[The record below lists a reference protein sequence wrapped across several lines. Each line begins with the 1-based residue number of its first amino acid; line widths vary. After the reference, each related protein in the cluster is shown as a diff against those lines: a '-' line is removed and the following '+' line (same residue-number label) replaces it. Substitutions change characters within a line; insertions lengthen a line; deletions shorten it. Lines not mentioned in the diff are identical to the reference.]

1 MNHTDSDLGEPTVA
15 KEFDTTFEPASSH
28 GLRRTIFD
36 IIFLH
41 EKPLER
47 RFDVSLM
54 IVILLSIII
63 TIADSEAFLH
73 ERYAKLFLL
82 AEWVFTIVF
91 TVEYLLRIWVVKRPW
106 NYIRSFFGVID
117 LLSIL
122 PTYLS
127 LFLAGAQYLLVIRV
141 FRILRVFRVLKLI
154 RYMDE
159 AGTLL
164 EALIAAKR
172 KILVFVAAVMTIV
185 VIFGALMY
193 LIEGPEHGF
202 HSIPEGMYWA
212 IVTMATVGFGD
223 ISPET
228 GLGRL
233 LTSVLILIGY
243 AIIAVPTGIYTA
255 ELHKTMKGQQVHL
268 TCSRCGLGEH
278 DQDANFCHR
287 CGERLPELTS

>member
-1 MNHTDSDLGEPTVA
+1 MNTTPDESHDANIA
-15 KEFDTTFEPASSH
+15 KEFDATFQPATTKGWRFAVF
-28 GLRRTIFD
+28 RV
-36 IIFLH
+36 IFLH

-47 RFDVSLM
+47 RFDLTL
-54 IVILLSIII
+54 IVLIFLSIIV
-63 TIADSEAFLH
+63 TIADSEDFLH
-73 ERYAKLFLL
+73 VKYADAFLL

-91 TVEYLLRIWVVKRPW
+91 TIEYVLRILVVKRPW

-127 LFLAGAQYLLVIRV
+127 LFFVGAQYLLVIRV

-164 EALIAAKR
+164 DALVGAKR
-172 KILVFVAAVMTIV
+172 KILVFVAAVMTVV

-223 ISPET
+223 ISPQT

-255 ELHKTMKGQQVHL
+255 ELHKTMKDKRVPL
-268 TCSRCGLGEH
+268 VCSRCGLEEH
-278 DQDANFCHR
+278 DEHANFCHR
-287 CGERLPELTS
+287 CGERLPELIP